1 MQLSRALCCSLLIGL
16 LWQLAPVAAQA
27 PPAETPFDQYLKKP
41 DASYSWKI
49 VSEKSVEGNRVIV
62 VDMISQ
68 TWRTKEEVNR
78 TEWQHWLTF
87 CIPEKVAAPTALLF
101 IGGGANGREPPA
113 SPSDRVLQI
122 SKATGAMVAELHMIP
137 NQPLMFHNDGK
148 MRTEDDL
155 IGYTWNQYLETG
167 DPTWPARNPMVKA
180 AMRAMDTMTAVAAS
194 KEGGE
199 QTVNKFV
206 IAGGSKRGWTTWLT
220 GLDPRVAAIMPL
232 VIDVVNV
239 KPSMEHH
246 FAAYGF
252 WAPSVGNYVQHH
264 IMQRLD
270 HPRMESLYKLVDPY
284 YYRHRLTMPKF
295 IVNASG
301 DQFFCPDSSRF
312 YFDELQGEKY
322 LRYVPNAD
330 HGLDGSDAVESLV
343 AFMTLIMSDKPRPKF
358 SWTQESDGS
367 FIVTTEDAPK
377 EVRLWQATN
386 PEARDFRVET
396 LGRKYTSTLV
406 EADRKG
412 TYVAGVE
419 QPEKGWTA
427 YFVELTYDVGA
438 ATPLKVT
445 TNVRIIPDTLPYAG
459 KNPSLPT
466 TVSLVC
472 TAKDETTAAALVAS
486 KADLAKKLQLE
497 DFTASHTGTR
507 CFFNWKPAD
516 SDSDDQFES
525 PARKLADYLKEQG
538 CDGFQFQLESGPG
551 VTGAK

>member
-1 MQLSRALCCSLLIGL
+1 MHLSRLLCYSLLIGL
-16 LWQLAPVAAQA
+16 LWQVTPVAAQA
-27 PPAETPFDQYLKKP
+27 LPSETPFDQYLKKP
-41 DASYSWKI
+41 DNSYTWKI
-49 VSEKSVEGNRVIV
+49 LSEKSVDGYRLIV

-68 TWRTKEEVNR
+68 TWRTKEEVDR
-78 TEWQHWLTF
+78 TQWQHWLTF
-87 CIPEKVAAPTALLF
+87 YIPDKVASTTALLF

-113 SPSDRVLQI
+113 GPSDRVLQI

-155 IGYTWNQYLETG
+155 IAYTWDQYLETG

-180 AMRAMDTMTAVAAS
+180 ALRAMDTMTAIAAS
-194 KEGGE
+194 KQGGE
-199 QTVNKFV
+199 QTVDKFV

-220 GLDPRVAAIMPL
+220 GLDPRVVAIMPL

-252 WAPSVGNYVQHH
+252 WAPAIGNYVQHH

-295 IVNASG
+295 IVNGSG

-312 YFDELQGEKY
+312 YFDELEGEKY

-343 AFMTLIMSDKPRPKF
+343 AFMSLIMADKPRPKF
-358 SWTQESDGS
+358 SWTQEADGS
-367 FIVTTEDAPK
+367 FIVTTVDAPK

-427 YFVELTYDVGA
+427 YFVELTFDVGA

-445 TNVRIIPDTLPYAG
+445 TNVRIVPDTLPYAD

-466 TVSLVC
+466 TVSLIC
-472 TAKDETTAAALVAS
+472 TAKNAADAAAIVAS
-486 KADLAKKLQLE
+486 KRELAKQLKLE
-497 DFTASHTGTR
+497 DFTASHSAAR
-507 CFFNWKPAD
+507 CYFNWKPAD
-516 SDSDDQFES
+516 NDSDDQFEG
-525 PARKLADYLKEQG
+525 PAKKLAGYLKGKG